1 MEHHGAMVLVMFT
14 LLCISINLNNC
25 YADGQWC
32 ISNPNASDDVLQ
44 KGIDWACGVGG
55 ADCSAIQPN
64 QPCYEPNTVAD
75 HASYAFNSYWQK
87 NKKQGATCDFS
98 GAAQQVSNDP
108 SHGDCKFQSDP

>member
-1 MEHHGAMVLVMFT
+1 MVLVMYT

-44 KGIDWACGVGG
+44 KAIDWACGAGG

-75 HASYAFNSYWQK
+75 HASYAFNNYWQK

-108 SHGDCKFQSDP
+108 SHGDCKFPSDP